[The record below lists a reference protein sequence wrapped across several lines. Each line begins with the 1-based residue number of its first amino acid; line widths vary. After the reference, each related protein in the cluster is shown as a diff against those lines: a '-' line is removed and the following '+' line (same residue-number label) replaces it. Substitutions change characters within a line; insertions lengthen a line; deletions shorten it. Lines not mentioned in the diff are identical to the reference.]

1 VGLAPTGKRR
11 LSRRTPISDIA
22 AILTAAPTRLEFPEV
37 YALIP
42 VATVHGSAPILQ
54 CAITQGAIMSELDQ
68 Y

>member
-1 VGLAPTGKRR
+1 
-11 LSRRTPISDIA
+11 
-22 AILTAAPTRLEFPEV
+22 LTAAPTRLEFPEV